1 MSIKK
6 LLCVLLIVGICM
18 SFCGCAFVNTTEE
31 LVSPPELTG
40 QLYPISQA
48 LSKSAGG
55 NYNLLYPTS
64 GDYRPAIILEDVEGD
79 SSVEAF
85 AF

>member
-55 NYNLLYPTS
+55 N
-64 GDYRPAIILEDVEGD
+64 
-79 SSVEAF
+79 
-85 AF
+85 